1 MPDALFSTLGISPTT
16 DQKAIRRA
24 YAALLKR
31 TDQAGD
37 PEGFA
42 ALREAYERARAWA
55 EWQREQDD
63 DAPEPG
69 HSPMETET
77 AAAPP
82 AGSRV
87 GPGRIAS
94 HRHTLAGEAAPA
106 WTVSEPAPGP
116 TPEQQAEGVI
126 HWTRTLMQ
134 AAADQHTT
142 LLGKAMLDERLSR
155 LDAVEQLSASLAQ
168 SIRDQP
174 DRQLALFEAATR
186 HFGWNEVGQPFPDD
200 WNLSLWFQRIQDQ
213 MEFLVRL
220 PPEQHPAMQAALR
233 GGASPCSGKPSST
246 ATAWRRCAVKPRTSP
261 CSTSAP
267 GPRRRAR
274 RRAGS

>member
-82 AGSRV
+82 SLDPASAQDESR
-87 GPGRIAS
+87 P
-94 HRHTLAGEAAPA
+94 TDTPLAGEAAPA

-200 WNLSLWFQRIQDQ
+200 WNLSLVPAHSGSDGIPG
-213 MEFLVRL
+213 
-220 PPEQHPAMQAALR
+220 PPAAGTASR
-233 GGASPCSGKPSST
+233 YASCAARRGGGASPCSGKPSST
-246 ATAWRRCAVKPRTSP
+246 ATAWRRCAVKPRP
-261 CSTSAP
+261 
-267 GPRRRAR
+267 RRAR
-274 RRAGS
+274 HRRRGRDG

>member
-82 AGSRV
+82 AWIPRRPRTNRV
-87 GPGRIAS
+87 PPTHLLLARPLPPGRCPNP
-94 HRHTLAGEAAPA
+94 R
-106 WTVSEPAPGP
+106 PAPHP
-116 TPEQQAEGVI
+116 NNRP
-126 HWTRTLMQ
+126 
-134 AAADQHTT
+134 
-142 LLGKAMLDERLSR
+142 KA
-155 LDAVEQLSASLAQ
+155 
-168 SIRDQP
+168 
-174 DRQLALFEAATR
+174 
-186 HFGWNEVGQPFPDD
+186 
-200 WNLSLWFQRIQDQ
+200 
-213 MEFLVRL
+213 
-220 PPEQHPAMQAALR
+220 
-233 GGASPCSGKPSST
+233 
-246 ATAWRRCAVKPRTSP
+246 
-261 CSTSAP
+261 
-267 GPRRRAR
+267 
-274 RRAGS
+274 

>member
-82 AGSRV
+82 SLDPASAQDESR
-87 GPGRIAS
+87 P
-94 HRHTLAGEAAPA
+94 TDTPLAGEAAPA

-142 LLGKAMLDERLSR
+142 LLERR
-155 LDAVEQLSASLAQ
+155 CWTSACRA
-168 SIRDQP
+168 
-174 DRQLALFEAATR
+174 
-186 HFGWNEVGQPFPDD
+186 W
-200 WNLSLWFQRIQDQ
+200 
-213 MEFLVRL
+213 M
-220 PPEQHPAMQAALR
+220 
-233 GGASPCSGKPSST
+233 PSSNCPP
-246 ATAWRRCAVKPRTSP
+246 AWRSPSGTSRIGNWRCSRRRLA
-261 CSTSAP
+261 TSA
-267 GPRRRAR
+267 GTR
-274 RRAGS
+274 